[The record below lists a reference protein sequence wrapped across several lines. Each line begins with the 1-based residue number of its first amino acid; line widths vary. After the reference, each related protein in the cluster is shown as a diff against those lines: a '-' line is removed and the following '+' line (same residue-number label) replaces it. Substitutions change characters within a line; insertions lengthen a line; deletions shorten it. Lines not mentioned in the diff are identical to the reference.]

1 MEKDQ
6 ILDPL
11 DYTEIEEGESASIL
25 RPALGD
31 YGGQVGHSG
40 IMQTPLEDLWPSNGV
55 NGG

>member
-11 DYTEIEEGESASIL
+11 DYTEIENGESASIL

-40 IMQTPLEDLWPSNGV
+40 IM
-55 NGG
+55 